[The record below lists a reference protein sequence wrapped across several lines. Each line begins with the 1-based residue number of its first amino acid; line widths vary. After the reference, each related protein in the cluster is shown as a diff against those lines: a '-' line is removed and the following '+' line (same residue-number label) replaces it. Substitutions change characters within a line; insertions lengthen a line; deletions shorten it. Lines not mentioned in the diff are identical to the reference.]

1 MANALTL
8 ADGREL
14 TYDECGDPD
23 GVPVIFNH
31 GIGSSRL
38 HRSADDG
45 LTAALGVRMLSVDQ
59 PGQGGSTPQPGRR
72 LVSWG
77 ADVEQLADALGLDR
91 FHVAGHSLGGP
102 HALAIAA
109 HLPDRVIRGVL
120 ASPSGPFNE
129 LRFSET
135 IQQEDLLT
143 LIALSQSPDE
153 LRALFDTDADNAKA
167 DPAAFV
173 RAKAAHDPF
182 DADTFLA
189 DPAQRLMFERAF
201 AEGASQ
207 GGEGRYE
214 AWMAAA
220 IWDWGFA
227 LTDIHQ
233 RFDVFCGDRDT
244 ATPVAMSAALTDG
257 LPHAELHVW
266 VGAGHN
272 GFVDRVRWTEFIT
285 ASKTH

>member
-14 TYDECGDPD
+14 TYDEFGDPD
-23 GVPVIFNH
+23 GLPVIFNH

-38 HRSADDG
+38 HRGADDG

-109 HLPDRVIRGVL
+109 HLPDRVIGGVL
-120 ASPSGPFNE
+120 ASPSGPLNE

-143 LIALSQSPDE
+143 LIALSQSS
-153 LRALFDTDADNAKA
+153 
-167 DPAAFV
+167 
-173 RAKAAHDPF
+173 
-182 DADTFLA
+182 
-189 DPAQRLMFERAF
+189 
-201 AEGASQ
+201 G
-207 GGEGRYE
+207 
-214 AWMAAA
+214 
-220 IWDWGFA
+220 
-227 LTDIHQ
+227 
-233 RFDVFCGDRDT
+233 
-244 ATPVAMSAALTDG
+244 
-257 LPHAELHVW
+257 
-266 VGAGHN
+266 
-272 GFVDRVRWTEFIT
+272 
-285 ASKTH
+285 